1 MADLLLLVM
10 MLLFVRNSPD
20 AVQPAATTGT
30 SPSIPVARMLLSL
43 RLVGVGLV
51 GGMIQSADWRWPCFW
66 GLLFQRLM
74 SLIEACSSAP

>member
-20 AVQPAATTGT
+20 AVQPAATTRT

-43 RLVGVGLV
+43 R
-51 GGMIQSADWRWPCFW
+51 
-66 GLLFQRLM
+66 
-74 SLIEACSSAP
+74 SLASDSSAA